1 MQPEPGAPPDKWTV
15 YEKILRVPY
24 YIVFDRYTDDFRAF
38 KLNAGSYEPL
48 SLPDGRLW
56 LPELQVGLGVWQG
69 NYKQVERLWLRWYNE
84 TGSWLPTPAERAET
98 AESELANLKSLLQ
111 AKGIDPTQL

>member
-1 MQPEPGAPPDKWTV
+1 
-15 YEKILRVPY
+15 
-24 YIVFDRYTDDFRAF
+24 RAF
-38 KLNAGSYEPL
+38 KLNAGRYEPL